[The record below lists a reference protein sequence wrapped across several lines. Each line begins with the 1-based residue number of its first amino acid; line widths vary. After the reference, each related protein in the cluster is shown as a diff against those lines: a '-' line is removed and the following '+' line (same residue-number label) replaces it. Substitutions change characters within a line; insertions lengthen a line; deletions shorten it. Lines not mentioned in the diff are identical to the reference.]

1 MTEIKSHEFEGFLQR
16 APRSG
21 GIFLIYGPDRGLVSE
36 RAGQLARMTGVPLD
50 DAFSVLRTTAS
61 DLVGQPGRLLD
72 EMNAI
77 GLFGGDRLVWLKDA
91 GNEKPLI
98 EAIDILDKE
107 PPRGCSL
114 IIEAG
119 DLKKGAGLRKAVEGS
134 RAAIAIPCYADDT
147 RALSTLIDTELEAA
161 GLRIV
166 PAARQRLMESIG
178 GDRLASRNEVRKLA
192 LYCHGRN
199 VVEEE
204 DVMAAIGDASAISV
218 DDAVDAILKGDNGA
232 FLSAMQK
239 IMSSKTPVFL
249 VLQACLRQFQLLELM
264 RAEMDEKRTNASQ
277 VIATLGRQLHFRR
290 KPVVEQALRKWSLPA
305 LRRETAR
312 LQSAILQSRQR
323 SSLEGTIALQTLL
336 STVLQSARG

>member
-61 DLVGQPGRLLD
+61 ELVGQPGRLLD

-107 PPRGCSL
+107 SPRGCSL

>member
-72 EMNAI
+72 EINAI

>member
-1 MTEIKSHEFEGFLQR
+1 MSEIKSHEFEGFLQR

-21 GIFLIYGPDRGLVSE
+21 GVFLIYGPDRGLVSE
-36 RAGQLARMTGVPLD
+36 RAGQLARLTGVPLD
-50 DAFSVLRTTAS
+50 DAFSVLRITAS

-98 EAIDILDKE
+98 EAIGILDKE

-114 IIEAG
+114 VIEAG

-134 RAAIAIPCYADDT
+134 RSAIAIPCYADDT

-204 DVMAAIGDASAISV
+204 DVMASIGDASAISV

-232 FLSAMQK
+232 FLNAMQK

-264 RAEMDEKRTNASQ
+264 RAEMDEKRTSASQ
-277 VIATLGRQLHFRR
+277 VIATMGRQLHFRR
-290 KPVVEQALRKWSLPA
+290 KPVVEQALKKWSLPA
-305 LRRETAR
+305 IRREAGR

-336 STVLQSARG
+336 STVLQSARN

>member
-61 DLVGQPGRLLD
+61 ELVGQPGRLLD

-107 PPRGCSL
+107 SPRGCSL

-323 SSLEGTIALQTLL
+323 SALEGTIALQTLL

>member
-134 RAAIAIPCYADDT
+134 RVAIAIPCYADDT

>member
-77 GLFGGDRLVWLKDA
+77 GLFGGDRLVWLKEA

-166 PAARQRLMESIG
+166 PAARQRLTESIG